1 MKVIVCGDLCLTG
14 EPEKLV
20 LGTSD
25 YDLWAGVDSLAGR
38 DSVVVANVEF
48 ALTARGQPRPY
59 KWATLRASP
68 ACVSAL
74 KRMQVAVVGN
84 NHVSDY
90 GDVGAQDTVDC
101 LAKAGITTVGYGVN
115 LEAALRPAVVEQ
127 NGILMAILSLSCPT
141 TNGENLATITSPGV
155 APLSL
160 DLLRTSIT
168 DARSKAD
175 AVLVCLH
182 WGVEHSHDPV
192 PDQIRLAHRAAEWGA
207 DAVVGCH
214 AHVIQS
220 YERYQGRWIFYGLGN
235 FLFGPIDT
243 LRVMPDGSHL
253 RGRQE
258 QMPANRE
265 SLAIQFRVDPNCPE
279 GRLELEAIHPLAFGQ
294 EYVPRP
300 IARDSLKV
308 DLDRA
313 NSRLMR
319 YAELHREALRRD
331 TEPVLR
337 AIPSKGGKM
346 DYFYVSEPIR
356 DVRAESPFRRHLLR
370 LRRALGNGLR
380 SLGW

>member
-1 MKVIVCGDLCLTG
+1 MKVIVSGDLCLSG

-20 LGTSD
+20 LATSD
-25 YDLWAGVDSLAGR
+25 FDFWEGIDSLAGR

-48 ALTARGQPRPY
+48 ALTARGQPKPY

-68 ACVSAL
+68 ACVGAL

-84 NHVSDY
+84 NHISDY

-101 LAKAGITTVGYGVN
+101 LADAGITTVGYGAN

-127 NGILMAILSLSCPT
+127 NGVRMAILSLSCPT
-141 TNGENLATITSPGV
+141 TNGENLATHTSAGV
-155 APLSL
+155 APLSP

-168 DARSKAD
+168 DARSRAD
-175 AVLVCLH
+175 ALLVYLH
-182 WGVEHSHDPV
+182 WGVEQSHDPV
-192 PDQIRLAHRAAEWGA
+192 PDQIRLAHRAVEWGA

-243 LRVMPDGSHL
+243 LQLLPDGSHQ

-258 QMPANRE
+258 QASVNRE
-265 SLAIQFRVDPNCPE
+265 SLAIQFRIRPDSTE
-279 GRLELEAIHPLAFGQ
+279 GRLELEAIHPLVFGRD
-294 EYVPRP
+294 YVPRP
-300 IARDSLKV
+300 IARDYLKA

-319 YAELHREALRRD
+319 YAELHQQALRRNTD
-331 TEPVLR
+331 PVFR

-346 DYFYVSEPIR
+346 GYFYGSEPIR
-356 DVRAESPFRRHLLR
+356 DADVQSPFRRHLRR
-370 LRRALGNGLR
+370 LRRTFGRGLHLPGR
-380 SLGW
+380 

>member
-1 MKVIVCGDLCLTG
+1 MKVIVCGDLCLSG

-20 LGTSD
+20 LGTSG
-25 YDLWAGVDSLAGR
+25 YDLWAGIDSLAGD

-48 ALTARGQPRPY
+48 ALTAGGQPKPN

-68 ACVSAL
+68 GCVGAL

-90 GDVGAQDTVDC
+90 GEAGAQDTVDC
-101 LAKAGITTVGYGVN
+101 LADAGVMTVGYGAS

-127 NGILMAILSLSCPT
+127 NGVRMAIISLACPT
-141 TNGENLATITSPGV
+141 TNGENLATYTSSGV

-168 DARSKAD
+168 DARSEAD
-175 AVLVCLH
+175 ALLVYLH

-243 LRVMPDGSHL
+243 LRVLADGSHQ

-258 QMPANRE
+258 QSPANRE
-265 SLAIQFRVDPNCPE
+265 SLAIQFRVSPNRPE
-279 GRLELEAIHPLAFGQ
+279 GRLELEAIHPLVFGQ
-294 EYVPRP
+294 DYVPRP
-300 IARDSLKV
+300 IARDCLEA
-308 DLDRA
+308 DLDRS

-319 YAELHREALRRD
+319 YSELHRQALQCN

-337 AIPSKGGKM
+337 ARLSKGKIE
-346 DYFYVSEPIR
+346 YFYGSEPIR
-356 DVRAESPFRRHLLR
+356 DVHVQSPLGRHLLR
-370 LRRALGNGLR
+370 LRRALGGGLR